1 MADSLENQ
9 YDNDK
14 FIDYYKILDIET
26 DATIEEIKKNYIDL
40 AKKYHPDQKNGNT
53 DLFQMV
59 SKAYEV
65 LSNKETRKEYDLYFL
80 KKSFIEL
87 QEDSFFSMKD
97 QFKDFLTVN
106 DNKKKMTKD
115 ELDKIY
121 DDVFKDREDFKEKIL
136 DTNDT
141 TKRINDINFERE
153 AINIESTD
161 EQLKTIIEDNPDLQI
176 GQILE
181 YIKESNKNTNTEI
194 INNDFSTLDTL
205 PGYFDTNYSSFI
217 DESENMP
224 SSFFTMLDNGSVNC
238 KEQVK
243 NFNLQNFNDWKNN
256 RKSDSRLEGKDIDTY
271 LAKRRLEEQ
280 TLLEEVETTLISNV
294 KRRTDVESFLKT
306 KNHINDDDMVKLE
319 TVNNVKKRTI

>member
-14 FIDYYKILDIET
+14 FIDYYKILDIDTE
-26 DATIEEIKKNYIDL
+26 ATVEEIKKNYIDL
-40 AKKYHPDQKNGNT
+40 AKKYHPDQKNGNSE
-53 DLFQMV
+53 LFQLV

-80 KKSFIEL
+80 KRSFIEL
-87 QEDSFFSMKD
+87 QEDTFFSMKD
-97 QFKDFLTVN
+97 QFKDFLTIS

-136 DTNDT
+136 DTIDT

-153 AINIESTD
+153 AINIESND
-161 EQLKTIIEDNPDLQI
+161 QQLKSIIEDNHDLDV
-176 GQILE
+176 GQVLE
-181 YIKESNKNTNTEI
+181 YIKESNKNANTEI
-194 INNDFSTLDTL
+194 INSELGTLDTL

-217 DESENMP
+217 EDGEHMP
-224 SSFFTMLDNGSVNC
+224 SSFFTMLDNSYTNS

-243 NFNLQNFNDWKNN
+243 KFNLQNFTEWKNN
-256 RKSDSRLEGKDIDTY
+256 RKSDSRLEGKDIDSY
-271 LAKRRLEEQ
+271 LAKRRQEEQ
-280 TLLEEVETTLISNV
+280 SLLEEVETTLISNV
-294 KRRTDVESFLKT
+294 KRRTDVETFLKT
-306 KNHINDDDMVKLE
+306 KNHINEDDMVKVDI
-319 TVNNVKKRTI
+319 VNNIKKRTI